1 LFEERKKSDSIKSDN
16 NNNNNN
22 NNDKEKRGVAIST
35 LDTKTEAEIKVAEE
49 DQQEKEIITNMET
62 YYSFYY
68 LRLVSIFFS
77 VCSKQTAHVEINP
90 PIDEF
95 YI

>member
-1 LFEERKKSDSIKSDN
+1 LFEEGKKSDSIKSD
-16 NNNNNN
+16 N

-90 PIDEF
+90 PLDEF
-95 YI
+95 YV